1 MRNMHVISGLTVN
14 SPREAFRHIAFQIGS
29 ESGLEPSKLYDAL
42 CVLNKQG
49 HSGIGGG
56 VAIPHGKLPFLE
68 HPIYAIIRLN
78 RSVDFN
84 AVDGRSVDLMFIV
97 LSPEED
103 GPLHLKRLAEVS
115 RLAKDEEF
123 CERLRGT
130 SNEDALRS
138 VLLGGAMNIGNNT
151 SEAA

>member
-1 MRNMHVISGLTVN
+1 MRNMHIISGLTVN

-42 CVLNKQG
+42 CVLDKQD

-56 VAIPHGKLPFLE
+56 VAIPHGKLPFLD
-68 HPIYAIIRLN
+68 HPIYAIARLN
-78 RSVDFN
+78 RSVDFDS
-84 AVDGRSVDLMFIV
+84 VDGRSVDLIFIV

-103 GPLHLKRLAEVS
+103 GPLHLKRLAQIS
-115 RLAKDEEF
+115 RMAKDESF

-130 SNEDALRS
+130 SSEDALRS
-138 VLLGGAMNIGNNT
+138 VLLSESMNA